1 MKTLITNAQVFDGT
15 GSPLRKQDVLIE
27 GNRITRIADHMGQ
40 DDVEGL
46 RVIDASGATLMPGMV
61 DAHTH
66 LGIGSTV
73 EHISPR
79 TEPEE
84 EQVLI
89 NSHNA
94 RVLLDYGF
102 TSVYSGGNRRPRVE
116 VALRKAFSEGWMPGP
131 RMLSASWE
139 VSADTVKSQVSA
151 DLTPTRT
158 TADHVSAHDRAPIT
172 EQVRQFVYDMADI
185 GVDIVKMPLTGE
197 SAIIE
202 YTSRLLEFQ
211 EEEVAAAGE
220 AARERGVWLTAHA
233 HTPEAIQMAVRHGF
247 RMIYH
252 ATFID
257 DATIEMIANAPEPV
271 FVAPSPGSL
280 WMLGNMGKPPTPGME
295 VEESTASMREVV
307 PKMHK
312 AGVLLVP
319 GSDYGLSFN
328 PTGLNA
334 KDLELFV
341 EWFGITPAEALRSA
355 TEFGGRLMGMGNEL
369 GLVREGYLA
378 DLLLVEGDPIAD
390 IRILQ
395 DKARLS
401 MIMKDG
407 NLYKLA
413 ARRGQKLLADPVA
426 A

>member
-15 GSPLRKQDVLIE
+15 GSPRRKLDVLVE
-27 GNRITRIADHMGQ
+27 GNRITRVADHI
-40 DDVEGL
+40 DVANANDL
-46 RVIDASGATLMPGMV
+46 RIIDASGATLMPGLV
-61 DAHTH
+61 DGHTH
-66 LGIGSTV
+66 LGLGSSV
-73 EHISPR
+73 EHLSPR

-89 NSHNA
+89 NSHTA
-94 RVLLDYGF
+94 RVMLDYGF
-102 TSVYSGGNRRPRVE
+102 TSIYSGGNRRPRVE

-131 RMLSASWE
+131 RMLTASWE
-139 VSADTVKSQVSA
+139 VSADTVKTQVSTNLEQA
-151 DLTPTRT
+151 VA
-158 TADHVSAHDRAPIT
+158 TADHISAGDREPIT
-172 EQVRQFVYDMADI
+172 DQVRQFVHDMADI

-202 YTSRLLEFQ
+202 YTSRLLEFK

-257 DATIEMIANAPEPV
+257 DETIEMIANAPEPV

-295 VEESTASMREVV
+295 VDESTASMREAV
-307 PKMHK
+307 PKMLK
-312 AGVLLVP
+312 AGVLVVP
-319 GSDYGLSFN
+319 GSDYGLGFN
-328 PTGLNA
+328 PIGLNS

-341 EWFGITPAEALRSA
+341 DWFGMTPAEALRSA
-355 TEFGGRLMGMGNEL
+355 TELGGRLMGMGNEL

-378 DLLLVEGDPIAD
+378 DLLLVEGDPTTD
-390 IRILQ
+390 IKLLQ
-395 DKARLS
+395 DKAQLS

-407 NLYKLA
+407 SFYKLA
-413 ARRGQKLLADPVA
+413 AHRARNLVADPVA
-426 A
+426 S